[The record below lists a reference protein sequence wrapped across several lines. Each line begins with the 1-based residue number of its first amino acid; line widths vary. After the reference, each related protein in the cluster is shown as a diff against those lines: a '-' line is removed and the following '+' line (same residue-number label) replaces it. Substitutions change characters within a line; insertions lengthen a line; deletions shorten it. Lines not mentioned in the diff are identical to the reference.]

1 MFKRTNTL
9 IILDDCAASRNV
21 KQRTNELVNL
31 AFSAGHKGISV
42 WVFTK
47 QMTSIAKPFT
57 ENTAVIVIFY
67 TPSAKD
73 MKMIFEDYA
82 GELMKDEQ
90 KEFVANLE
98 RVKYSHLNFLI
109 SPPLQPFSIDLTFN
123 NILYNG
129 YE

>member
-9 IILDDCAASRNV
+9 IILDDCAASRDV

-47 QMTSIAKPFT
+47 QITSIAKPFT
-57 ENTAVIVIFY
+57 ENTV
-67 TPSAKD
+67 
-73 MKMIFEDYA
+73 IFEDYA

>member
-1 MFKRTNTL
+1 MIKRTNTL
-9 IILDDCAASRNV
+9 IILDDCAASRDV

-47 QMTSIAKPFT
+47 QMTSIAKPFRD
-57 ENTAVIVIFY
+57 

-73 MKMIFEDYA
+73 MKMIFEDYV

-90 KEFVANLE
+90 KEFVANLKT
-98 RVKYSHLNFLI
+98 VKYSHLNFLI
-109 SPPLQPFSIDLTFN
+109 SPPLQPFSIDLTVN